1 MKGSPFARIC
11 RPTAAKDGAAG
22 QPGPAVR
29 DREKPMPQSL
39 PSDLP
44 AAEGAEAPPARAE
57 APAAEPAALQPLIQR
72 TCQAL
77 HAMARSLEAL
87 ESVFERM
94 EALEAHQTEH
104 QALLSGTQETVAHV
118 IALLR
123 REGPPLLH
131 RAQALRLRLR
141 LQGFTAGSSTAQAL
155 RTLHADLDGLAAFA
169 PEERGSVALLWA
181 PYVRRARSNTLIM
194 LSEFDRHARQ
204 MAEQHGAT
212 TTEQLPLARPEG
224 ANILPFE
231 AAKPG

>member
-1 MKGSPFARIC
+1 
-11 RPTAAKDGAAG
+11 
-22 QPGPAVR
+22 
-29 DREKPMPQSL
+29 MPHSL
-39 PSDLP
+39 PSD
-44 AAEGAEAPPARAE
+44 APPSE
-57 APAAEPAALQPLIQR
+57 ADATALQPLIQR

-94 EALEAHQTEH
+94 EALEQREAEH
-104 QALLSGTQETVAHV
+104 HDLLSGTQETVAHV

-141 LQGFTAGSSTAQAL
+141 LQGFAANSSTAQAL

-169 PEERGSVALLWA
+169 PEPGGSVALLWA

-204 MAEQHGAT
+204 MAEQQVAG
-212 TTEQLPLARPEG
+212 TEVIAVTRPEG

-231 AAKPG
+231 APKPG

>member
-1 MKGSPFARIC
+1 
-11 RPTAAKDGAAG
+11 
-22 QPGPAVR
+22 
-29 DREKPMPQSL
+29 MPQSL
-39 PSDLP
+39 PSEP
-44 AAEGAEAPPARAE
+44 SAAEAPE
-57 APAAEPAALQPLIQR
+57 APAPGSAAPDPVALQPLIQR

-94 EALEAHQTEH
+94 EALGASEAEH
-104 QALLSGTQETVAHV
+104 HDLLSGTQETVTHV

-141 LQGFTAGSSTAQAL
+141 LQGYAAGSTTAQAL

-169 PEERGSVALLWA
+169 PEERGSAALIWA

-204 MAEQHGAT
+204 IAEQMKALPDDAAVSLARTEGAT
-212 TTEQLPLARPEG
+212 
-224 ANILPFE
+224 ILPFE